1 MKKIKNF
8 YKTHRIFVI
17 LMAVA
22 LVCLILI
29 GTILIRYFYV
39 NDGSDKYGTR
49 LEHIEDYKLESS
61 RLSDIE
67 DKYREDTIDKITIMV
82 TGKIVYIHIFGNDKA
97 DLVTCQG
104 IANKI
109 LEEFTEEE
117 KKFYDFQFTIKKE
130 KTETDAGFL
139 VSGAHNKSGTGL
151 TWNNMRVVEPDPTE
165 ATE

>member
-39 NDGSDKYGTR
+39 NDGSDKYGSR

-61 RLSDIE
+61 RLNEIE
-67 DKYREDTIDKITIMV
+67 EKYTEGTIEKVEIML
-82 TGKIVYIHIFGNDKA
+82 TGRIVYIHIIGNETA
-97 DLVTCQG
+97 DLVTCQEV
-104 IANKI
+104 ATKI
-109 LEEFTEEE
+109 LEEFSEDE
-117 KKFYDFQFTIKKE
+117 KKYYDFQFTIKKSQ
-130 KTETDAGFL
+130 TETDEGFL

-151 TWNNMRVVEPDPTE
+151 NWNNMRVVEPDPTDV
-165 ATE
+165 TE